1 MARLAARI
9 PHPRIPQI
17 RSYGVFASSG
27 SWRSLVTPKPPPHAL
42 PPEPCAAAATASTPS
57 PLPAPVP
64 PVPVPPVEPP
74 AFEPWVFEGG
84 GVGTPTS
91 HPWRFREQPMEP
103 SAVAPPTVISVK
115 HRGRLGEGEL
125 LATSRY
131 IDRPTLMKRSGE
143 IDVMKCPACGHRMRV
158 LATIREPEG
167 VKKILD
173 PLGVRTSPRPRAT
186 ARAPPMEQQAFD
198 DEAA

>member
-1 MARLAARI
+1 MFRD
-9 PHPRIPQI
+9 Q
-17 RSYGVFASSG
+17 
-27 SWRSLVTPKPPPHAL
+27 
-42 PPEPCAAAATASTPS
+42 
-57 PLPAPVP
+57 PA
-64 PVPVPPVEPP
+64 
-74 AFEPWVFEGG
+74 
-84 GVGTPTS
+84 
-91 HPWRFREQPMEP
+91 EP
-103 SAVAPPTVISVK
+103 SAVVEPTVISVK
-115 HRGRLGEGEL
+115 HWGRLGEGEL

-158 LATIREPEG
+158 LATIREPEV

-173 PLGVRTSPRPRAT
+173 HLGVRTSPLPRAT

>member
-1 MARLAARI
+1 M
-9 PHPRIPQI
+9 
-17 RSYGVFASSG
+17 
-27 SWRSLVTPKPPPHAL
+27 
-42 PPEPCAAAATASTPS
+42 
-57 PLPAPVP
+57 
-64 PVPVPPVEPP
+64 
-74 AFEPWVFEGG
+74 
-84 GVGTPTS
+84 
-91 HPWRFREQPMEP
+91 
-103 SAVAPPTVISVK
+103 ISVK
-115 HRGRLGEGEL
+115 HCRRLGEGAL
-125 LATSRY
+125 LATSRS

-173 PLGVRTSPRPRAT
+173 PLGVRTSPLPRAT